1 MIGSNEAKAAKGT
14 KRGDALKFRPVLLG
28 GLALNLLITAIC
40 IVLMAFSFNFF
51 SAQQPGPLFFLSFLI
66 AIGLFVPIGF
76 FAYRVYALVTA
87 TYELTRNSLRLRWGL
102 RSETIPL
109 TEINWIRTP
118 AELNLD
124 VPWPFLPTPGAY
136 IGGVHIAEGDEVEF
150 MASSLRTMLFIGT
163 PTAIYGISPRL
174 PSLFMTAYE
183 RMLQLGILTEAERQ
197 TIQPAD
203 WFVMSFRSRILRFSM
218 ILSLL
223 MVALLALWLGF
234 RLSRAEFVQ
243 FGWTASGL
251 LRDPVPVGN
260 AMILPAL
267 SGLSWAINFVAGVR
281 LYRSD
286 ELQRTA
292 EILWGSSVPICAF
305 FLLAG
310 FFVV

>member
-1 MIGSNEAKAAKGT
+1 MIGANEPKAAKGA
-14 KRGDALKFRPVLLG
+14 KRGDALTFRPVLIE
-28 GLALNLLITAIC
+28 GLALNLLLTAVC
-40 IVLMAFSFNFF
+40 IVMMALSFNFF
-51 SAQQPGPLFFLSFLI
+51 SAQQPGPLFFLSFLVAI
-66 AIGLFVPIGF
+66 ALLVPIGF

-102 RSETIPL
+102 RSEMIPL

-124 VPWPFLPTPGAY
+124 IPWPFLPTPGAY
-136 IGGVHIAEGDEVEF
+136 IGSVAVADHDEVEF

-203 WFVMSFRSRILRFSM
+203 WFVSSFKNRVLRFSM
-218 ILSLL
+218 VLSLL
-223 MVALLALWLGF
+223 TVVLLALWLGF

-243 FGWTASGL
+243 FGWNAAGT
-251 LRDPVPVGN
+251 LRDPVPVGS
-260 AMILPAL
+260 AMILPLL
-267 SGLSWAINFVAGVR
+267 SGLFWAINFVAGVR

-292 EILWGSSVPICAF
+292 EILWGSSIPICVL